1 MYTVES
7 LKDLTSRKHNELKS
21 KQRGNDDTTV
31 FFSLFFIL
39 FLFFREG
46 GGGGGGHQKSNK
58 SRMLSTL
65 SLFCA
70 NVSAVGYAGIILFAF
85 ATHRHV

>member
-31 FFSLFFIL
+31 FFSLFF
-39 FLFFREG
+39 FLGWG
-46 GGGGGGHQKSNK
+46 GGGGGGEGGHQKSNK

-70 NVSAVGYAGIILFAF
+70 NFSAVGYAGIILFAF

>member
-31 FFSLFFIL
+31 FFSLFF
-39 FLFFREG
+39 FLG
-46 GGGGGGHQKSNK
+46 WGGHQKSNK

-70 NVSAVGYAGIILFAF
+70 SFSAVGYAGIILFAF

>member
-31 FFSLFFIL
+31 FFSLFF
-39 FLFFREG
+39 FLG
-46 GGGGGGHQKSNK
+46 GGGGRGAPK
-58 SRMLSTL
+58 
-65 SLFCA
+65 
-70 NVSAVGYAGIILFAF
+70 V
-85 ATHRHV
+85 